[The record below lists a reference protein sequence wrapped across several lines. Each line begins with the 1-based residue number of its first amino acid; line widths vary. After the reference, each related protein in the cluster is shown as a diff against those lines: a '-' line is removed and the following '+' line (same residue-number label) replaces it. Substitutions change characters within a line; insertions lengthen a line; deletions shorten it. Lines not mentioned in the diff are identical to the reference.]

1 MTGSNLLAHSV
12 HAVPGVEFL
21 LGNIMY
27 HYTHAVMFVLLTC
40 RFYTYFLCFCN
51 IKLQL
56 ILRLI
61 RAIIYL
67 NCFDHFFLIKNN
79 LSGFCSHFCRFIM
92 GIKFS
97 RRRDVPISGAEG
109 AATEQKTAEEP
120 VATEPVG
127 ELGPALAQ
135 EATGIVRLEAVDR
148 EKPKPVAS
156 LPNEECVAEIKE
168 EKAPDA
174 PEPLNVA
181 EPEPVA
187 KNAPA
192 PSQAQPEVLLCV
204 DPPPLIQCDVEPTPV
219 TVTQPAPE
227 PIPEPAPETIPEPQ
241 SVPELETAIPDLPP
255 DVLEQHTDML
265 NQEILPDPVIPS
277 STLIDLS
284 VSDTTPDK
292 TSDIA
297 VSDEC
302 QEGAEVSG
310 TSTTELPKSEEM
322 SESPERPT
330 EVVAAENLEQIVSDV
345 NEETVSGLLQDLALK
360 GNDLVADLIPTDVKM
375 PDETSITDMST

>member
-1 MTGSNLLAHSV
+1 
-12 HAVPGVEFL
+12 
-21 LGNIMY
+21 
-27 HYTHAVMFVLLTC
+27 
-40 RFYTYFLCFCN
+40 
-51 IKLQL
+51 
-56 ILRLI
+56 
-61 RAIIYL
+61 
-67 NCFDHFFLIKNN
+67 
-79 LSGFCSHFCRFIM
+79 M

-97 RRRDVPISGAEG
+97 RRRDAPISGAEG

-120 VATEPVG
+120 VATEPAG
-127 ELGPALAQ
+127 ESGPALAQ
-135 EATGIVRLEAVDR
+135 EATGIGALDAVDR
-148 EKPKPVAS
+148 EKPKPAAS
-156 LPNEECVAEIKE
+156 LPNEGCVAEIKE

-192 PSQAQPEVLLCV
+192 PSQTQPEALLCV
-204 DPPPLIQCDVEPTPV
+204 DPPPLTQCDVEPTPV
-219 TVTQPAPE
+219 TVTEPAPE
-227 PIPEPAPETIPEPQ
+227 PIPEPEPVSEPQ
-241 SVPELETAIPDLPP
+241 SVPELETSIPDLPP
-255 DVLEQHTDML
+255 EVLEQHTDML
-265 NQEILPDPVIPS
+265 NQELLPDPVIPS

-322 SESPERPT
+322 SESPERLM
-330 EVVAAENLEQIVSDV
+330 EVVAAESLEQIVSDV